1 MKDITAVSIALLFIV
16 IIIMH
21 VRLLNQSNDMQVL
34 DNENKVLKSALKW
47 KTERLKKY
55 LEIDIKQSEI
65 IDRFQSSRNAKLRDK
80 ELMEL
85 QTNLN

>member
-1 MKDITAVSIALLFIV
+1 
-16 IIIMH
+16 MH